1 MFLRSI
7 RFRITLWYMFIL
19 ALTLLIFSISVYH
32 NFSNNLYENNDDLL
46 QSKAEGIVRS
56 IDTYWEAEKL
66 DAISEGA
73 KKSVFSKIDNINF
86 TKIAQHWVEEKT
98 GEPKLMNILVQI
110 YNING
115 KLIASSKTALNIVS
129 LPSKVFDSVSKGENR
144 FDNFNIKTAE
154 GKVLSFRVFTMPV
167 TENGKVAYIVQV
179 ASSLTQIFSA
189 LDSLKVTLFLFLP
202 LTVFITGVAGAF
214 LVKLTLDPVNSM
226 IKTIRQITA
235 ENLKLRVNIPDTK
248 DEVRKLADTFN
259 DMLAKLDEAFSS
271 ERQFIQDV
279 SHELKTPLTI
289 LKGELEVTLKRV
301 RSAQEYESTLH
312 SSLEEIDRIS
322 KIVDNLL
329 ILARFSSK
337 DVPFKFQP
345 IDLNQVI
352 NDSINDIGILA
363 KQKHIKIDFLGQE
376 KLIISADGHYLK
388 RLFLNLLDNAI
399 KYTPING
406 KITLNSAKAKGDY
419 AQITISDTGIGI
431 SQDQLPHIFN
441 RFYRIYKSREER
453 GFGLGLAIVKSIV
466 EAHNGVINVKSKPGQ
481 GSSFTI
487 LLPLSH
493 I

>member
-1 MFLRSI
+1 MFVRSI
-7 RFRITLWYMFIL
+7 RFRITLWYMLIL
-19 ALTLLIFSISVYH
+19 GLTLSIFSISVYH
-32 NFSNNLYENNDDLL
+32 NFSNNLNENNDDLV
-46 QSKAEGIVRS
+46 QSKAEGIEKS

-73 KKSVFSKIDNINF
+73 RTSVFSKINNINF
-86 TKIAQHWVEEKT
+86 MKITQHWVEEKS
-98 GEPKLMNILVQI
+98 GDPKLMNILVQI

-115 KLIASSKTALNIVS
+115 KLIASSKSALNIVS
-129 LPSKVFDSVSKGENR
+129 LPSKVFNSVSKGESR

-154 GKVLSFRVFTMPV
+154 GKILSFRVFTMPV
-167 TENGKVAYIVQV
+167 TENGRIAYIVQV
-179 ASSLTQIFSA
+179 ASPLAQIYSA
-189 LDSLKVTLFLFLP
+189 LDSLKVTLLLFLP

-259 DMLAKLDEAFSS
+259 DMLVKLDEAFSS

-301 RSAQEYESTLH
+301 RSAGEYESTLH
-312 SSLEEIDRIS
+312 SSLEEINRIS

-345 IDLNQVI
+345 IDLNQI
-352 NDSINDIGILA
+352 ISNSISDIGILA
-363 KQKHIKIDFLGQE
+363 KQKHIKIDFLGQDE
-376 KLIISADGHYLK
+376 LIITADENYLK

-399 KYTPING
+399 KYTPLNG
-406 KITLNSAKAKGDY
+406 KITLNLTKTRGY
-419 AQITISDTGIGI
+419 AQITISDTGIGM
-431 SQDQLPHIFN
+431 SEDQLPHIFN
-441 RFYRIYKSREER
+441 RFYRVDKSREEY

-466 EAHNGVINVKSKPGQ
+466 EAHNGIINVKSKPGF
-481 GSSFTI
+481 GTSFII
-487 LLPLSH
+487 LLPLSDA
-493 I
+493 